1 MESEGM
7 TGPVFGSRDN
17 WKGLGV
23 FFDSFD
29 NDAKVCTMV
38 YSLWLY
44 YGFLLWFFFGAFER
58 IWLLF
63 LQILCLNSY
72 QFSIVVFFKVDSI
85 FYKADSN
92 IQVNS

>member
-1 MESEGM
+1 MLFFNCLFNIVSILQAFWYTMESEGM

-58 IWLLF
+58 I
-63 LQILCLNSY
+63 
-72 QFSIVVFFKVDSI
+72 
-85 FYKADSN
+85 
-92 IQVNS
+92 